1 MMGNLVEYKVSSG
14 REKDMASKSVEARE
28 NQKAYW
34 GNKLNQRLSF
44 LTEKGFEPGKI
55 AKDGTVRK
63 LRAKIRETESRLK
76 TIARKQEKVET
87 MAKIKAEKAAAPKEE
102 KVKKKKE
109 GAKPPEKSKR
119 QQKKSKKKAS
129 KSKE

>member
-1 MMGNLVEYKVSSG
+1 LIKELTINNEK
-14 REKDMASKSVEARE
+14 EKDMASKSLESRE
-28 NQKAYW
+28 NQKEYW

-44 LTEKGFEPGKI
+44 LTEKAFEPDKI
-55 AKDGTVRK
+55 AKDSIVRK
-63 LRAKIRETESRLK
+63 FRAKIRETESRQR
-76 TIARKQEKVET
+76 TIASKENKVAE
-87 MAKIKAEKAAAPKEE
+87 MAKIKAGKMATSKQE

-109 GAKPPEKSKR
+109 AGKTPEMSKR

>member
-1 MMGNLVEYKVSSG
+1 MIKELTINNEK
-14 REKDMASKSVEARE
+14 EKDMASKSLESRE
-28 NQKAYW
+28 NQKKYW

-44 LTEKGFEPGKI
+44 LTEKGFESDKI
-55 AKDGTVRK
+55 AKDSIVRK
-63 LRAKIRETESRLK
+63 FRAKIRETESRQR
-76 TIARKQEKVET
+76 TIASKENKVAE
-87 MAKIKAEKAAAPKEE
+87 MAKIKAAKMATSKQE

-109 GAKPPEKSKR
+109 AGKTPELSKR